1 MRVCFISHSAKR
13 YGAELALLELLR
25 GLVELGVDCKVIVP
39 ERGPFLAALDRLH
52 IEWRIIGYP
61 RWASGPR
68 RRNMPYRIMRMLGTL
83 FWTIPIARTI
93 VKWRCDVI
101 YTNTVIVGAGA
112 LAAWLVRRP
121 HIWHLHESGYCRERL
136 FDLGEYAPRLIDHL
150 SASIIFISH
159 AVEDEY
165 ISHVRRRKL
174 RVIYQS
180 VTLPEID
187 EGLPDRVE
195 NGRRFRC
202 AIIGSLQAS
211 KGQDEAI
218 AALAELVRRGVD
230 AELLIVGT
238 GDNRFRNSL
247 VQQVKHLS
255 LEERVIFHGY
265 AQNPLPLIHATDVIL
280 MCSHFE
286 AFGRV
291 TVEAM
296 LAGKPVIGTSSGG
309 TRELIENGKT
319 GLLYQPGNHN
329 ELAYKIQY
337 LYENPKESAKLG
349 TAALIWAEGRFSRER
364 YAKEMFDLLN
374 EAVTRPSR

>member
-25 GLVELGVDCKVIVP
+25 GLVELGVDCKVLVP
-39 ERGPFLAALDRLH
+39 ERGPFLTALDQLH
-52 IEWRIIGYP
+52 IEWTIIGYP
-61 RWASGPR
+61 RWTSGAR
-68 RRNMPYRIMRMLGTL
+68 RQNIFHRIKRMFGTL
-83 FWTIPIARTI
+83 FWIIPIARAI
-93 VKWRCDVI
+93 AKWRCDVI

-112 LAAWLVRRP
+112 LAAWLVHRP
-121 HIWHLHESGYCRERL
+121 HIWHLHESGYCREQL

-150 SASIIFISH
+150 SASIIVISH
-159 AVEDEY
+159 AVQDEY
-165 ISHVRRRKL
+165 INYVCPRKL

-180 VTLPEID
+180 VTLPEIN
-187 EGLPDRVE
+187 ESLPGRVE

-202 AIIGSLQAS
+202 AIVGSLQAQ

-218 AALAELVRRGVD
+218 AALAELVHRGVD

-238 GDNRFRNSL
+238 GDKRFRSSL
-247 VQQVKHLS
+247 VHQVKYLG

-265 AQNPLPLIHATDVIL
+265 AENPLPLIHATDVIL
-280 MCSHFE
+280 ICSRFE

-296 LAGKPVIGTSSGG
+296 LAGKPIIGTSSGG
-309 TRELIENGKT
+309 TIELIENGKT

-329 ELAYKIQY
+329 ELADKIQY
-337 LYENPKESAKLG
+337 LYENPRESTELG
-349 TAALIWAEGRFSRER
+349 TAALIWAEGRFSRKR
-364 YAKEMFDLLN
+364 YAKEVLDLLN
-374 EAVTRPSR
+374 EVVTKPS